1 MVEPQDGSHQVLFTT
16 GTHHRRGFAAL
27 VPGKGD
33 DLSLQLQDDLRDAH
47 GLLAAGEDAVVPDA
61 HKTSG
66 QDVLRKA
73 ADELHRRQLHYLVA
87 AVAVVLVT
95 EAHTVFVNG

>member
-47 GLLAAGEDAVVPDA
+47 GEGFPISATLKYIKCCLC
-61 HKTSG
+61 
-66 QDVLRKA
+66 
-73 ADELHRRQLHYLVA
+73 
-87 AVAVVLVT
+87 
-95 EAHTVFVNG
+95 